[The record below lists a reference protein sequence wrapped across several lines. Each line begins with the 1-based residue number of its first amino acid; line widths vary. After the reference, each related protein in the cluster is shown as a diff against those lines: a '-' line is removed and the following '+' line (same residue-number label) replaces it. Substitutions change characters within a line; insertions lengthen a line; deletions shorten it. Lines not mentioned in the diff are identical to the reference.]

1 MHTLQKGQ
9 ISDPPPTAQGLMST
23 TTARPSRICQLI
35 ENHKE
40 IDRLISSHPS
50 CPRHISYRVDRLLVE
65 AEATRDFYLTR

>member
-1 MHTLQKGQ
+1 MDAGG
-9 ISDPPPTAQGLMST
+9 ISHPLPTAQGLMST
-23 TTARPSRICQLI
+23 TTAARSRICQLV

-65 AEATRDFYLTR
+65 AEATRDYYLNR